1 MPTPTDSRIDSR
13 RFVFPAQANALEG
26 ANGGN
31 VLNWMERVAGMSAMA
46 FAGAE
51 VVTVGVDGI
60 SFHEPIP
67 VGHVAHIWAY
77 VYDAGETSVQVRVV
91 AAAEDL
97 PAGEAAVAVEGS
109 MTLVAIADDG
119 RVAEVPALHVESE
132 EDEDLVA
139 AVDG

>member
-13 RFVFPAQANALEG
+13 RFVFPAQANALQG

-60 SFHEPIP
+60 SFHAPIP

-77 VYDAGETSVQVRVV
+77 VYDAGETSVEVRVV
-91 AAAEDL
+91 AEDENL
-97 PAGEAAVAVEGS
+97 PAGETAVAVEGS
-109 MTLVAIADDG
+109 ITLVGIADDG
-119 RVAEVPALHVESE
+119 SVTEVPGLQIEND
-132 EDEDLVA
+132 EDENLVA
-139 AVDG
+139 AADG